1 MTNIYLIR
9 HCEAMGNK
17 MRLFQGSTNCDI
29 SDTGAKQL
37 EFLGERFKNIKLDAV
52 YSSPLIRTQKTAH
65 AVADSHNLPVIIRE
79 NLVELH
85 GGVVEGRPFQEAF
98 NSIEGLADTWNNH
111 PQDFAPQGGEAMR
124 DAYVRIYDEI
134 LSLAQLNRQ
143 KTIAAATH
151 GGVLRCLMCRVL
163 YNDINR
169 LKDVPWCENTA
180 VTLLSIDDDNKIS
193 VNFFNDY
200 SHVPSEYMPKRSR
213 IVSKAEVGA
222 KE

>member
-1 MTNIYLIR
+1 MTYIYLIR
-9 HCEAMGNK
+9 HCEALGNK
-17 MRLFQGSTNCDI
+17 MRLFQGSTDCDI

-37 EFLGERFKNIKLDAV
+37 EFLTNRFKDIQLDAV
-52 YSSPLIRTQKTAH
+52 YSSHLIRTQKTAH
-65 AVADSHNLPVIIRE
+65 AVADDKNLSVVLRE

-98 NSIEGLADTWNNH
+98 NSIAGLADTWNNH
-111 PQDFAPQGGEAMR
+111 PQDFAPEGGEAMR
-124 DAYVRIYDEI
+124 NAYVRIYDEI
-134 LSLAQLNRQ
+134 LSLARLNRQ

-180 VTLLSIDDDNKIS
+180 VTLLKIDDNDKIS
-193 VNFFNDY
+193 VEFFNDY

-213 IVSKAEVGA
+213 IVSKAEVGV

>member
-37 EFLGERFKNIKLDAV
+37 EFLGERFKNINLDAV

-65 AVADSHNLPVIIRE
+65 AVADNHNLPVIIRE

-193 VNFFNDY
+193 VDFFNDY